1 MSQPVLPG
9 DPPARAASPLTQ
21 LTSRPPQSQK
31 GPAPRR
37 RQTFKQ
43 SSAKI
48 IRWLHIYGSMISCAI
63 VLFFSVTG
71 LTLNHPTWF
80 GASVERVRESSGEL
94 KREWLAGADGQPA
107 KLEIVEHL
115 RSVDRARGA
124 ISDFTVD
131 ESQLIVA
138 FRAPGYTADAFI
150 ERDTGKYQMTESA
163 LGFVAV
169 LNDLHKGR
177 DSGAAWSWV
186 IDISAVLLVLVSLT
200 GLLLI
205 LYINR
210 HRRTGLLTGVG
221 GMAVCLLIYFVLVPR

>member
-1 MSQPVLPG
+1 MSAPVAG
-9 DPPARAASPLTQ
+9 PPSPIASHPLA
-21 LTSRPPQSQK
+21 
-31 GPAPRR
+31 APRR
-37 RQTFKQ
+37 AMPRRRPTFKQ

-115 RSVDRARGA
+115 RHAAGARGA

-221 GMAVCLLIYFVLVPR
+221 GMAVCLLIYFALVPR